1 MRKIPNFI
9 PLQTALIDDI
19 RIKRLNKDHL
29 NCSGLGILVGL
40 LFYLLKSPNQTCSYD
55 EIDIIAD
62 ELRASIP
69 IIQTVIEKYKL
80 FEITENSNGKKFF
93 SPMLNNSLEPY
104 FNICEINKV
113 RSDLATIK
121 RKEKI
126 KKQKEE
132 LELKQ
137 LELNLNNSLKIESS
151 GLNSPNIIYSNLI
164 EFNSIENNSS
174 SSHIF
179 SWENEKDFEEFFNYI
194 KENTREVI
202 KSDKYYK
209 NTLLQNIKNGDS
221 KTLGNWNDFLSYK
234 KENKNIDFI
243 RRIENLSGKQ
253 ILLNNQYRYIEG
265 IEIIKN
271 LEDIES
277 IELKTRY
284 FDGNV
289 MDDIKELFTIK
300 YHQLTEIEKYIKEEN
315 SS

>member
-1 MRKIPNFI
+1 M
-9 PLQTALIDDI
+9 
-19 RIKRLNKDHL
+19 
-29 NCSGLGILVGL
+29 
-40 LFYLLKSPNQTCSYD
+40 LKSPNQTCSYD

-137 LELNLNNSLKIESS
+137 LELNLNNNLKIESS

-179 SWENEKDFEEFFNYI
+179 SWENEKNFEEFFNYI

-221 KTLGNWNDFLSYK
+221 KTLENWNDFLSYK